1 MRIGSVA
8 AQADV
13 NVQTVRLYERLGLL
27 KKPGRLASGYREY
40 TEDAVMSIRFV
51 KQAKGL
57 GFTLTEIKSLLDMR
71 EEGAHTIADMRSV
84 ARAGCVRLTRRSAS
98 FNRCATRSI
107 MGSAGATARSSSLHA
122 CLLSS
127 LMARSARDRESV
139 RQTSVCRR
147 PSSAGIRCLGQTEV
161 CRTFRGQWEESCAT
175 GFQLLESHW
184 WLRPA

>member
-8 AQADV
+8 AQAEV

-84 ARAGCVRLTRRSAS
+84 ARARLRAIDEKIRLLQSMREAIHHGLSRCDCPEQFPACVFVKL
-98 FNRCATRSI
+98 FD
-107 MGSAGATARSSSLHA
+107 GSQRKGS
-122 CLLSS
+122 
-127 LMARSARDRESV
+127 
-139 RQTSVCRR
+139 
-147 PSSAGIRCLGQTEV
+147 
-161 CRTFRGQWEESCAT
+161 
-175 GFQLLESHW
+175 
-184 WLRPA
+184 